1 MPKGFTKFVRKEPKP
16 MDEVVAEYIKAMKLT
31 SGLNQRRVFEAWDAV
46 SGAGSY
52 TISRFYRG
60 EVLYIGVGSSVMRSR
75 LLQDRERLLEEIN
88 RWLLNDNLFVKQEGK
103 TIYVKSI
110 VLK

>member
-1 MPKGFTKFVRKEPKP
+1 MS
-16 MDEVVAEYIKAMKLT
+16 MDEVVTEYIKAMKLT
-31 SGLNQRRVFEAWDAV
+31 SGINQRRVFEAWDAV

-52 TISRFYRG
+52 TISRFYKE
-60 EVLYIGVGSSVMRSR
+60 EVLYVGIGSSVVRSR
-75 LLQDRERLLEEIN
+75 LMQNREWLLEELN
-88 RWLLNDNLFVKQEGK
+88 RWLKNDDLFIKQEGK